1 MKKFTKKNL
10 KEMKKN
16 STKLERKV
24 INSLLNTGL
33 NSEDLFLHIHDV
45 CQWGCET
52 VCVSDLIYY
61 TDTEKFFNNNRKDI
75 LYLARQYFDWNVEE
89 NNYVLELK
97 YGIVYRENQVKFT
110 KEEKNYLSWFVYE
123 TICYY
128 ILTNFED

>member
-1 MKKFTKKNL
+1 MKKFTKKSL
-10 KEMKKN
+10 KEMIKN
-16 STKLERKV
+16 STKLERTV

-45 CQWGCET
+45 CHWGCET
-52 VCVSDLIYY
+52 GCVSDLIYY

-110 KEEKNYLSWFVYE
+110 KIEKNYLSWFVYE
-123 TICYY
+123 TICGY

>member
-1 MKKFTKKNL
+1 MKKFTKKSL

-33 NSEDLFLHIHDV
+33 NSEDLFLHIDDV
-45 CQWGCET
+45 CHWGCET
-52 VCVSDLIYY
+52 GCVSDLIYY

-123 TICYY
+123 TICGY

>member
-33 NSEDLFLHIHDV
+33 NSKDLFLHIHDV
-45 CQWGCET
+45 CQWGCEMG
-52 VCVSDLIYY
+52 CVSDLITY

-75 LYLARQYFDWNVEE
+75 LYLARQYFNWNVEE

-123 TICYY
+123 TICSY
-128 ILTNFED
+128 ILTYFED

>member
-52 VCVSDLIYY
+52 GCVSDLIYY